1 MEGFV
6 QSLLVA
12 ALLALAELMIR
23 ELWHRLR
30 PSSA

>member
-6 QSLLVA
+6 QSLVVA
-12 ALLALAELMIR
+12 ALLAFAELVIR

-30 PSSA
+30 PLSA

>member
-6 QSLLVA
+6 QSLVVA
-12 ALLALAELMIR
+12 ALLALAELVFR

-30 PSSA
+30 PLSA